1 MSVVTWQSWP
11 SSVIGRSV
19 TLSFCEQDAHD
30 RDNGRR
36 PNMVGMVRSRGDPQ
50 EVVNFWW

>member
-1 MSVVTWQSWP
+1 MSVVTWQSWR

-19 TLSFCEQDAHD
+19 TLSFCEQDD
-30 RDNGRR
+30 GRL